1 MELKLNPTGI
11 LNFPQEEAAKL
22 QQLLDVFNA
31 HEAANNIKEKYY
43 DGKVTLRDVNI
54 GIALPSDLSNLKL
67 GCEWATKTVDVLA
80 ARSMFDGFVSK
91 QGEDNKLLNQITE
104 SNCLVSSYKA
114 ACKDELKFG
123 CTFAT
128 LSADQ
133 DIKCKIK
140 FHSPQ
145 TAAALWNGTKEQI
158 DCGFAI
164 IDTVPDESKKDIYV
178 PSHINYYTDEAIW
191 ELIRKDN
198 GWEAIMHSQKM
209 GRPLMVAFV
218 WNKTS
223 AKPFGRSRIKS
234 TVRSLVDGHIR
245 TVANATIG
253 LEFATSPQKYLL
265 GVTDEQYDAIVN
277 DKFKTYVGSLLT
289 ATNNPNTGEKPDFG
303 QLSQGSLQPHIDM
316 MRMLATQFAAETG
329 LSVTDTGVIND
340 ANPTSSDAILAQS
353 KTLVSLAEELNS
365 GNGDA
370 LRLIARMALAIAND
384 TTLDN
389 LDKSADVIAHFKNP
403 AMPNIAS
410 TADAAIKLA
419 GARSSFANTDIFLEM
434 VGFSP
439 ADIVRI
445 KAQEQRARGLALVTE
460 LEVNNANINEGLA

>member
-1 MELKLNPTGI
+1 MELNISPENI
-11 LNFPQEEAAKL
+11 VNFPSNEAARL
-22 QQLLDVFNA
+22 RELLDVFDSHKTQNA
-31 HEAANNIKEKYY
+31 TKEEYY
-43 DGKVTLRDVNI
+43 EGKVTLNQVNI
-54 GIALPSDLSNLKL
+54 GIALPNGFKNLRI

-80 ARSMFDGFVSK
+80 ARSMFDGFVSVK
-91 QGEDNKLLNQITE
+91 GTENKTLDDIAKDNRLITM
-104 SNCLVSSYKA
+104 YKA

-133 DIKCKIK
+133 NIKCKIK

-145 TAAALWNGTKEQI
+145 TAAALWNGEKDRI

-164 IDTVPDESKKDIYV
+164 IDTVPDESKKNVYTA
-178 PSHINYYTDEAIW
+178 SHINYYTDDAVW
-191 ELIRKDN
+191 EIVREGN
-198 GWEAIMHSQKM
+198 TWEAIEHTHIM
-209 GRPLMVAFV
+209 GRPLMVALV

-245 TVANATIG
+245 TIANATIG

-265 GVTDEQYDAIVN
+265 GVTDDQYDAIIDN
-277 DKFKTYVGSLLT
+277 KFKTYVGSLLT
-289 ATNNPNTGEKPDFG
+289 ATNNPDSDKQPQFG
-303 QLSQGSLQPHIDM
+303 QLAQGSLQPHIDM

-370 LRLIARMALAIAND
+370 LELIARMALAIAENK
-384 TTLDN
+384 TLEE
-389 LDKSADVIAHFKNP
+389 LDESAEVIAHFKNP
-403 AMPNIAS
+403 AMPNVAS

-419 GARSSFANTDIFLEM
+419 SARSNFADTDVFLEM
-434 VGFSP
+434 VGFGP
-439 ADIVRI
+439 ADIARI
-445 KAQEQRARGLALVTE
+445 KAQEQRARGLALIE
-460 LEVNNANINEGLA
+460 DLDADID